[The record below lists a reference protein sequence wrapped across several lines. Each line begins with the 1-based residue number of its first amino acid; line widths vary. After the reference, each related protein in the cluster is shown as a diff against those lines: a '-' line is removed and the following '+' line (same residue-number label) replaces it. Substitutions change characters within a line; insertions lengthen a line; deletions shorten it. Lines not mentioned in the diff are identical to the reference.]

1 MKLGSFDAFL
11 HKTKESGKKSVALS
25 REPRY

>member
-11 HKTKESGKKSVALS
+11 HKTKESS
-25 REPRY
+25 RKEFVLPHEPRY